1 MHARQLNKACNS
13 SRNHAAKAALDQIKQ
28 DVEVHQLNLQGSSTL
43 PTRVPCGAGQHAL
56 CRTSPTGQS
65 NLQSPSMLPLSLL
78 QSGTGCMPS
87 RRSLL
92 RRHRLCL
99 FCGLDCSLLEV
110 DMRHSRLSGSRQETQ
125 LFGAWVVATRLKTR
139 GMMNATQLLRARAP
153 RPGLPF
159 RPSIAKRDPCKA
171 RAVGCL
177 DIAPQAVSCTR
188 SSIPQV

>member
-1 MHARQLNKACNS
+1 MGRLLPAASILTATALTGWGTCSRRTDVRHVHIHQTRPERYISPMHARQLNKACNS

-56 CRTSPTGQS
+56 CRISPTGQS

-110 DMRHSRLSGSRQETQ
+110 DMRHSRLSGSRQEHSC
-125 LFGAWVVATRLKTR
+125 LGR
-139 GMMNATQLLRARAP
+139 GWSQHAS
-153 RPGLPF
+153 RPG
-159 RPSIAKRDPCKA
+159 
-171 RAVGCL
+171 V
-177 DIAPQAVSCTR
+177 
-188 SSIPQV
+188 